1 MKESFPEFNPPRLMQ
16 SPESVK
22 PRPNGFSEPRQEEG
36 MGLGVILNGL
46 RKYWYASLL
55 TTALMLGT
63 IGYITWKQVRI
74 YRSAVQIAI
83 DLKSSSSS
91 SVAEKLAGEANG
103 SGQSEDRIIAIE
115 TIVQSLRSKSTI
127 EKAILSIPDPK
138 LRPPLAQ
145 VLQGLAIQSK
155 PDSNVL
161 TISYVSLS
169 PPEIVA
175 VLNALSK
182 AYIDYSITNKKA
194 RTNNSIEFIESQLPG
209 SQQRLNAAA
218 SQIEQFRIKYRFV
231 DPATSAGALDGY
243 RQTIVAKINESRSTY
258 YQTQKQ
264 YEELKKQLAAV
275 GLESKGNLST
285 TMLTQDTGYQAL
297 FTQLRELELKYNQE
311 SVRFSPE
318 NPLIVAL
325 KEKRDG
331 VLILLRERAQQV
343 LKRQVADSELTQGSI
358 ANFGNNLAQNL
369 ANKQAELETSLVAQ
383 TAQAQSL
390 EAVYQQVQTQIAQLP
405 GLQKQYT
412 EMQREYQIASQELT
426 AFKQKVQEL
435 KIVNAEQVVPWKLL
449 DPPEYPRSPVSPDV
463 PRQMGLGAI
472 GSILAGIFVSYG
484 LNKLDNRV
492 DNPDSVKVM
501 TGMPILSL
509 IPKVDDLEHS
519 ASVRGGTFL
528 QTTKGKNKDYSY
540 WSFIESIRTL
550 ALGIGLTSVGAA
562 TISDNREQKQPGKII
577 AMTSSLPKEG
587 KSTITF
593 HTSNT
598 LAELG
603 YRVLLIDA
611 DMHKSTIAHLC
622 AHSPLFKREECDSE
636 DGLSDAI
643 VGNCHWQDLI
653 KTSSES
659 KLDVMFSGKQTVN
672 SIVLFNSP
680 RLLRLMEEWRKEY
693 DYVIFDTPPIVGV
706 SDTRLLSSLVDGL
719 VYIVSLNVAQKQII
733 DRGIDIISSL
743 RTPVLGLAIN
753 RVENHHSGY
762 NKYYQYYHA
771 SNQLHEPKDK
781 TKALNPEKQ
790 GVEV

>member
-16 SPESVK
+16 SPESIK
-22 PRPNGFSEPRQEEG
+22 PRSNGFSEARQEEG
-36 MGLGVILNGL
+36 IGIGTILSGL
-46 RKYWYASLL
+46 RKYWYASVL
-55 TTALMLGT
+55 TTAVMMGA
-63 IGYITWKQVRI
+63 IGYATATQVRI

-83 DLKSSSSS
+83 DLKGGNSF
-91 SVAEKLAGEANG
+91 AEKLAQG
-103 SGQSEDRIIAIE
+103 SGDSGGQSEDRVIAIE
-115 TIVQSLRSKSTI
+115 TITQSLRSKSLI
-127 EKAILSIPDPK
+127 EQAIAQIPDPK
-138 LRPPLAQ
+138 LRPSVAQ
-145 VLQGLAIQSK
+145 VLGGLGIQTK

-161 TISYVSLS
+161 TVSYTALKQD
-169 PPEIVA
+169 EIVA
-175 VLNALSK
+175 VLNGLSK
-182 AYIDYSITNKKA
+182 VYIDYSIKTKKA
-194 RTNNSIEFIESQLPG
+194 RTNNSIEFIESQLPA
-209 SQQRLNAAA
+209 SRQRLASSA
-218 SQIEQFRIKYRFV
+218 SQIEEFRIKYRFV
-231 DPATSAGALDGY
+231 DPATSASALDGY
-243 RQTIVAKINESRSTY
+243 RQSIVAKINESRSTY
-258 YQTQKQ
+258 YQTQQQ
-264 YEELKKQLAAV
+264 YQELKKQLNSV
-275 GLESKGNLST
+275 GLSSDGNLST
-285 TMLTQDTGYQAL
+285 TMLTQDSAFQEL
-297 FTQLRELELKYNQE
+297 FKQLNELELKYNQE

-318 NPLIVAL
+318 NPLIVGL

-331 VLILLRERAQQV
+331 VLVLLRERSQQV
-343 LKRQVADSELTQGSI
+343 LKRQVDDGELTKNAI
-358 ANFGNNLAQNL
+358 PNVGNNLSQNL
-369 ANKQAELETSLVAQ
+369 ANKQSELETSLVAQ

-412 EMQREYQIASQELT
+412 ELQREYQIASQELT
-426 AFKQKVQEL
+426 SFLQKVQEL
-435 KIVNAEQVVPWKLL
+435 KIVNAEQVVPWRLL
-449 DPPEYPRSPVSPDV
+449 DPPEYPNLPLSPDV

-472 GSILAGIFVSYG
+472 GSLLAGVLVSVG
-484 LNKLDNRV
+484 LNKLDDRV
-492 DNPDSVKVM
+492 DNPDSVKAM
-501 TGMPILSL
+501 TGMPVLSL
-509 IPKVDDLEHS
+509 IPKVEDLDRSS
-519 ASVRGGTFL
+519 AVRGSTFL
-528 QTTKGKNKDYSY
+528 QTAKGKNKDYSY

-550 ALGIGLTSVGAA
+550 ALGIGLTS
-562 TISDNREQKQPGKII
+562 DREDKQSGGKII

-587 KSTITF
+587 KSTIAF

-622 AHSPLFKREECDSE
+622 ANSPLFKREDCDDS

-643 VGNCHWQDLI
+643 VGTCNWKDLL
-653 KTSSES
+653 KVSPES
-659 KLDVMFSGKQTVN
+659 KLHVMFSGKQTIS

-680 RLLRLMEEWRKEY
+680 RLLRLMEEWRTEY
-693 DYVIFDTPPIVGV
+693 DYILFDTPPIVGV

-771 SNQLHEPKDK
+771 SSELYEK
-781 TKALNPEKQ
+781 TNKSRLLNPEQQ

>member
-22 PRPNGFSEPRQEEG
+22 PRSNGFSEARQEEG
-36 MGLGVILNGL
+36 IGIGTILSGL
-46 RKYWYASLL
+46 RKYWYASVL
-55 TTALMLGT
+55 TTAVMMGA
-63 IGYITWKQVRI
+63 IGYATATQVRI

-83 DLKSSSSS
+83 DLKGGNSF
-91 SVAEKLAGEANG
+91 AEKLAQGTGENG
-103 SGQSEDRIIAIE
+103 GQSEDRAIAIE
-115 TIVQSLRSKSTI
+115 TITQSLRSKSLI
-127 EKAILSIPDPK
+127 EQAIAQIPDPK
-138 LRPPLAQ
+138 LRPSVAQ
-145 VLQGLAIQSK
+145 VLSGLAIQSK

-161 TISYVSLS
+161 TVSYTALKQD
-169 PPEIVA
+169 EIVA
-175 VLNALSK
+175 VLNGLSK
-182 AYIDYSITNKKA
+182 VYIDYSIKTKKA
-194 RTNNSIEFIESQLPG
+194 RTNNSIEFIESQLPA
-209 SQQRLNAAA
+209 SRKRLESSA

-231 DPATSAGALDGY
+231 DPATSASALDGY
-243 RQTIVAKINESRSTY
+243 RQSIVAKINDSRSTY
-258 YQTQKQ
+258 YQTQQQ
-264 YEELKKQLAAV
+264 YQELKKQLASV
-275 GLESKGNLST
+275 GLSSNGNLST
-285 TMLTQDTGYQAL
+285 TMLTQDAAYQEL
-297 FTQLRELELKYNQE
+297 FKQLNDLELKYNQE

-331 VLILLRERAQQV
+331 VLVLLRERAQQV
-343 LKRQVADSELTQGSI
+343 LKRQVADSELTKGGIS
-358 ANFGNNLAQNL
+358 NFSNNLAQNL

-412 EMQREYQIASQELT
+412 ELQREYQITSQELT
-426 AFKQKVQEL
+426 AFLQKVQEL
-435 KIVNAEQVVPWKLL
+435 KIVNAEQVVPWRLL
-449 DPPEYPRSPVSPDV
+449 DPPEYPNLPLSPDV

-472 GSILAGIFVSYG
+472 GSLLAGILVSVG
-484 LNKLDNRV
+484 LNKLDDRV
-492 DNPDSVKVM
+492 DNPDSVKAM
-501 TGMPILSL
+501 TGMPVLSL
-509 IPKVDDLEHS
+509 IPKVDDLDRSS
-519 ASVRGGTFL
+519 AVRGSTFL
-528 QTTKGKNKDYSY
+528 QTAKGKNKDYSY

-550 ALGIGLTSVGAA
+550 ALGIGLTS
-562 TISDNREQKQPGKII
+562 DREDKQSGGKII

-587 KSTITF
+587 KSTIAF

-622 AHSPLFKREECDSE
+622 ANSPLFKREDCDDS

-643 VGNCHWQDLI
+643 VGTCNWKDVI
-653 KTSSES
+653 KVSPES
-659 KLDVMFSGKQTVN
+659 KLHVMFSGKQTVS

-680 RLLRLMEEWRKEY
+680 RLLRLMEEWRTEY
-693 DYVIFDTPPIVGV
+693 DYILFDTPPIVGV

-771 SNQLHEPKDK
+771 SSDLHEKNNK
-781 TKALNPEKQ
+781 SKLLNPEQQ

>member
-1 MKESFPEFNPPRLMQ
+1 
-16 SPESVK
+16 
-22 PRPNGFSEPRQEEG
+22 
-36 MGLGVILNGL
+36 MGIGTILNGL

-55 TTALMLGT
+55 TTTLIMAGV
-63 IGYITWKQVRI
+63 GYATWKQVRI

-83 DLKSSSSS
+83 DLKSSPNT
-91 SVAEKLAGEANG
+91 SVAEKLAGESG
-103 SGQSEDRIIAIE
+103 SGQSEDRTIALE
-115 TIVQSLRSKSTI
+115 TIVQSLKSKSI
-127 EKAILSIPDPK
+127 LEQAINTIPDPK
-138 LRPPLAQ
+138 QRPPVNQ
-145 VLQGLAIQSK
+145 VLMGLGIQTK

-161 TISYVSLS
+161 TVSYTSLS
-169 PPEIVA
+169 QAEIMT

-182 AYIDYSITNKKA
+182 VYIDYSIKNKKA

-209 SQQRLNAAA
+209 SRKRLESSA

-231 DPATSAGALDGY
+231 DPATSAAALDGY
-243 RQTIVAKINESRSTY
+243 RQNIVAKINEARSTY
-258 YQTQKQ
+258 YQTQQQ
-264 YEELKKQLAAV
+264 YLELKKQLASV

-285 TMLTQDTGYQAL
+285 TMLTQDAAYQGL
-297 FTQLRELELKYNQE
+297 FAQLKELELKYNQE

-318 NPLIVAL
+318 NPLIVSL

-331 VLILLRERAQQV
+331 VLLLLRERAQQV
-343 LKRQVADSELTQGSI
+343 LKRQVDDSELTKGGI

-369 ANKQAELETSLVAQ
+369 ANKQAEIETSLVAQ

-412 EMQREYQIASQELT
+412 ELQREYQIASQELT
-426 AFKQKVQEL
+426 AFLQKVQEL

-449 DPPEYPRSPVSPDV
+449 DPPEYPRNPVSPDV

-472 GSILAGIFVSYG
+472 GSIIAGILVSVG
-484 LNKLDNRV
+484 LNKLDDRV
-492 DNPDSVKVM
+492 DNPDSVKAM

-509 IPKVDDLEHS
+509 IPKVEDLDQS
-519 ASVRGGTFL
+519 TAARGGTFL
-528 QTTKGKNKDYSY
+528 QTVSGKVKDYSY

-550 ALGIGLTSVGAA
+550 ALGIGV
-562 TISDNREQKQPGKII
+562 ISDRGDKRAGRVI

-593 HTSNT
+593 HTANT

-603 YRVLLIDA
+603 YRVLLVDA
-611 DMHKSTIAHLC
+611 DMHKSSIAQLC
-622 AHSPLFKREECDSE
+622 ATSPLFKREDCDNAA
-636 DGLSDAI
+636 GLSDAI
-643 VGNCHWQDLI
+643 VGNANWKDLLKI
-653 KTSSES
+653 SPEFN
-659 KLDVMFSGKQTVN
+659 LNVMFSGKQTVS

-680 RLLRLMEEWRKEY
+680 RLLRLMEEWRSEY
-693 DYVIFDTPPIVGV
+693 DYILFDTPPIVGV

-733 DRGIDIISSL
+733 DRGIDIVSSL
-743 RTPVLGLAIN
+743 KTPVLGLAIN

-762 NKYYQYYHA
+762 NKYYQYYSSGA
-771 SNQLHEPKDK
+771 ELKDSNNKPKS
-781 TKALNPEKQ
+781 LNPEKE

>member
-16 SPESVK
+16 SSESMK
-22 PRPNGFSEPRQEEG
+22 PRPNGFSEARQEEG
-36 MGLGVILNGL
+36 IGIGTILSGL
-46 RKYWYASLL
+46 RKYWYASVL
-55 TTALMLGT
+55 TTALMMGA
-63 IGYITWKQVRI
+63 IGYVTATQVRI

-83 DLKSSSSS
+83 DLKGGNSF
-91 SVAEKLAGEANG
+91 AEKLAQSSGENG
-103 SGQSEDRIIAIE
+103 GQSEDRAIAIE
-115 TIVQSLRSKSTI
+115 TITQSLRSKSLI
-127 EKAILSIPDPK
+127 EQAIAQIPDPK
-138 LRPPLAQ
+138 LRPSVGQ
-145 VLQGLAIQSK
+145 VLNGLAIQSK

-161 TISYVSLS
+161 TVSYTALKQD
-169 PPEIVA
+169 EIVA
-175 VLNALSK
+175 VLNGLSK
-182 AYIDYSITNKKA
+182 VYIDYSIKTKKA

-209 SQQRLNAAA
+209 SRKRLESSA

-243 RQTIVAKINESRSTY
+243 RQNIVAKINESRSTY
-258 YQTQKQ
+258 YQTQQQ
-264 YEELKKQLAAV
+264 YQELKKQLASV
-275 GLESKGNLST
+275 GLSSNGNLST
-285 TMLTQDTGYQAL
+285 TMLTQDAAYQEL
-297 FTQLRELELKYNQE
+297 FKQLNELELKYNQE

-331 VLILLRERAQQV
+331 VLVLLRERAQQV
-343 LKRQVADSELTQGSI
+343 LKRQVEDNELTKGGIS
-358 ANFGNNLAQNL
+358 NFGNNLAQNL

-412 EMQREYQIASQELT
+412 ELQREYQIASQELT
-426 AFKQKVQEL
+426 AFLQKVQEL
-435 KIVNAEQVVPWKLL
+435 KIVNAEQVVPWRLL
-449 DPPEYPRSPVSPDV
+449 DPPEYPSLPLSPDV

-472 GSILAGIFVSYG
+472 GSLLAGVLVSVG
-484 LNKLDNRV
+484 LNKLDDRV
-492 DNPDSVKVM
+492 DNPDSVKAM
-501 TGMPILSL
+501 TGMPVLSL
-509 IPKVDDLEHS
+509 IPRVDDLDRS
-519 ASVRGGTFL
+519 STMRGGTFL
-528 QTTKGKNKDYSY
+528 QTAKGKNKDYSY

-550 ALGIGLTSVGAA
+550 ALGIGLTS
-562 TISDNREQKQPGKII
+562 DRDDKQSGGKII

-587 KSTITF
+587 KSTIAF
-593 HTSNT
+593 HTGNT

-622 AHSPLFKREECDSE
+622 ANSPLFKREDCDSS

-643 VGNCHWQDLI
+643 VGNRNWRDLI
-653 KTSSES
+653 KVSPES
-659 KLDVMFSGKQTVN
+659 KLSVLFSGQQTVS

-693 DYVIFDTPPIVGV
+693 DYVLFDTPPIVGV
-706 SDTRLLSSLVDGL
+706 SDTRLLSSLVDGI

-771 SNQLHEPKDK
+771 SNNDLMDK
-781 TKALNPEKQ
+781 PGKSKLLNPEQQ

>member
-1 MKESFPEFNPPRLMQ
+1 MKESFPEFNPPRLMP

-22 PRPNGFSEPRQEEG
+22 TRPSGISEPREEEG
-36 MGLGVILNGL
+36 ITLGGILNGL
-46 RKYWYASLL
+46 RKYWYASVL
-55 TTALMLGT
+55 TTALLMG
-63 IGYITWKQVRI
+63 IAGYATWKQTRI
-74 YRSAVQIAI
+74 YRSSVQIALE
-83 DLKSSSSS
+83 LKSSN
-91 SVAEKLAGEANG
+91 SVAEKLTGGIGND
-103 SGQSEDRIIAIE
+103 GQSEERVIALE
-115 TIVQSLRSKSTI
+115 TIVQTLKTKSMI
-127 EKAILSIPDPK
+127 EKAVTLIPDPK
-138 LRPPLAQ
+138 LRPSVEQ
-145 VLQGLAIQSK
+145 VVRGLVIQSR

-161 TISYVSLS
+161 TISYTALS
-169 PPEIVA
+169 PTEIVA

-182 AYIDYSITNKKA
+182 VYVDYSISTKKA
-194 RTNNSIEFIESQLPG
+194 RTNNSIEFIEAQLPA
-209 SQQRLNAAA
+209 SRKRLENSAA
-218 SQIEQFRIKYRFV
+218 QIEQFRIKYRFV

-243 RQTIVAKINESRSTY
+243 RQTIVSKINESRSTY

-275 GLESKGNLST
+275 GLSSDGNLST
-285 TMLTQDTGYQAL
+285 TMLTQDSGYQEL
-297 FTQLRELELKYNQE
+297 FKQLKVLELEYNQQ

-331 VLILLRERAQQV
+331 VLVLLRTRAQQV
-343 LKRQVADSELTQGSI
+343 LKRQVADAELTQGGI

-412 EMQREYQIASQELT
+412 ELQREYQIASQELT
-426 AFKQKVQEL
+426 AFLQKVQEL
-435 KIVNAEQVVPWKLL
+435 KIVNAEQVVPWRLL
-449 DPPEYPRSPVSPDV
+449 DPPEYPNFPVSPDV
-463 PRQMGLGAI
+463 PRQLALGAI
-472 GSILAGIFVSYG
+472 GSFIAGLLVSYA

-492 DNPDSVKVM
+492 DNPDSVKAI

-509 IPKVDDLEHS
+509 IPRVDDLDQ
-519 ASVRGGTFL
+519 AGAMRGGTFL
-528 QTTKGKNKDYSY
+528 QTTKGKSKDYAY
-540 WSFIESIRTL
+540 WSFIEAIRTL
-550 ALGIGLTSVGAA
+550 ALGIGLTS
-562 TISDNREQKQPGKII
+562 DRQDKQSGKIL

-603 YRVLLIDA
+603 YRILLVDA
-611 DMHKSTIAHLC
+611 DMHKSSIAQLC
-622 AHSPLFKREECDSE
+622 ANSPLFKREDCDDE
-636 DGLSDAI
+636 HGLSDAI
-643 VGNCHWQDLI
+643 VGNCNWRDLV
-653 KTSSES
+653 KTSAES
-659 KLDVMFSGKQTVN
+659 KLNVMFSGKQTVS

-680 RLLRLMEEWRKEY
+680 RLLRLMDEWRQEY

-733 DRGIDIISSL
+733 DRGIDIISSIK
-743 RTPVLGLAIN
+743 TPVLGLAIN

-762 NKYYQYYHA
+762 NKYYQYYQSHE
-771 SNQLHEPKDK
+771 LHDK
-781 TKALNPEKQ
+781 KSDGTKALNPEKQ

>member
-16 SPESVK
+16 SAAAQ
-22 PRPNGFSEPRQEEG
+22 RPSGFSEPRPEEG
-36 MGLGVILNGL
+36 IGVGTILNGL
-46 RKYWYASLL
+46 RKYWYASVL
-55 TTALMLGT
+55 TTALMMGV
-63 IGYITWKQVRI
+63 IGYMTWKQVRI

-83 DLKSSSSS
+83 ELKGGNSF
-91 SVAEKLAGEANG
+91 AEKLAGGADSN
-103 SGQSEDRIIAIE
+103 GQSEDRTIAIE
-115 TIVQSLRSKSTI
+115 TITQSLRSKSMI
-127 EKAILSIPDPK
+127 EQGIAQIPDPK
-138 LRPPLAQ
+138 LRPSVAQ
-145 VLQGLAIQSK
+145 VLAGLAIQSK

-161 TISYVSLS
+161 TVSYVSIS
-169 PPEIVA
+169 PNEIVA
-175 VLNALSK
+175 VLNGLSK
-182 AYIDYSITNKKA
+182 VYIEYSIRAKKA
-194 RTNNSIEFIESQLPG
+194 RTNNSIEFIETQLPA
-209 SQQRLNAAA
+209 SRKRLENSA

-231 DPATSAGALDGY
+231 DPATSASALDGY
-243 RQTIVAKINESRSTY
+243 RQGIVAKINESRSTY

-264 YEELKKQLAAV
+264 YEELKKQLASV
-275 GLESKGNLST
+275 GLSSEGNLST
-285 TMLTQDTGYQAL
+285 TMLTQDSGYQAL
-297 FTQLRELELKYNQE
+297 FTQLKELELRYNQE

-318 NPLIVAL
+318 NPLIVSL

-331 VLILLRERAQQV
+331 VLVLLRTRAQQV
-343 LKRQVADSELTQGSI
+343 LKRQVADTELTQGGI

-412 EMQREYQIASQELT
+412 ELQREYQIASQELT
-426 AFKQKVQEL
+426 AFLQKVQEL
-435 KIVNAEQVVPWKLL
+435 KIVNAEQVVPWRLL
-449 DPPEYPRSPVSPDV
+449 DPPEYPNFPMSPDV

-472 GSILAGIFVSYG
+472 GSVLAGILVSVG
-484 LNKLDNRV
+484 LNKLDDRV
-492 DNPDSVKVM
+492 DNPDSVKAM

-509 IPKVDDLEHS
+509 IPRVEDLEHS
-519 ASVRGGTFL
+519 SSLRGGTFL
-528 QTTKGKNKDYSY
+528 QTTKGKSKDYSY

-550 ALGIGLTSVGAA
+550 ALGIGLTS
-562 TISDNREQKQPGKII
+562 DRDEKQSGKVI

-587 KSTITF
+587 KSTIVF
-593 HTSNT
+593 HTANT
-598 LAELG
+598 LSELG

-611 DMHKSTIAHLC
+611 DMHKSTVAQLC
-622 AHSPLFKREECDSE
+622 ATSPLFKREDCDSE

-643 VGNCHWQDLI
+643 VGTREWRDLI
-653 KTSSES
+653 KISAES
-659 KLDVMFSGKQTVN
+659 KLNVMFSGKQTVS

-680 RLLRLMEEWRKEY
+680 RLLRLMEEWRQEY
-693 DYVIFDTPPIVGV
+693 DYILFDTPPIVGV

-733 DRGIDIISSL
+733 DRGIDIISSVK
-743 RTPVLGLAIN
+743 TPVLGLAIN

-771 SNQLHEPKDK
+771 ASEIHDKGDK